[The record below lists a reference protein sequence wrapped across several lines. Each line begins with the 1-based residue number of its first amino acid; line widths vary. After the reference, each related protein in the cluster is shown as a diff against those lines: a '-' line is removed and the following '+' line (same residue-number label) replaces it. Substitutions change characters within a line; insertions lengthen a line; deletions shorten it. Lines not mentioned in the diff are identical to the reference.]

1 MPNILIID
9 DEVKTA
15 TYLKKGLEEN
25 GFVADIATNGHDGLG
40 LAIDRFYDLI
50 ILDVMLPGIDGWQ
63 ILRSLREKNVRSA
76 VLMLTAR
83 DAVSDRVKGLELGA
97 DDYLVKPF
105 SFYEL
110 LARVRNVLRHAA
122 ASRPDVIRI
131 SDLNIDPVRHKAS
144 RANVNLDLS
153 PKEFSLLHFLAMRA
167 GSVLSRT
174 VIADHV
180 WDMNFDCD
188 TNVVD
193 VAVRRLRAKVDDPF
207 GKKLIHTVRGVG
219 YVLEE
224 R

>member
-15 TYLKKGLEEN
+15 AYLKKGLEEN
-25 GFVADIATNGHDGLG
+25 GFVADIATDGDDG
-40 LAIDRFYDLI
+40 FYLAINRSYDLV
-50 ILDVMLPGIDGWQ
+50 ILDVMLPGLDGWQ
-63 ILRSLREKNVRSA
+63 ILSGLHEKNVRSA

-83 DAVSDRVKGLELGA
+83 DAVCDRVKGLELRA

-122 ASRPDVIRI
+122 VSRPDVLRI
-131 SDLNIDPVRHKAS
+131 SDLDIDPVRHKAS
-144 RANVNLDLS
+144 RAHVNLDLS
-153 PKEFSLLHFLAMRA
+153 PKEFSLLYFMAVRA
-167 GSVLSRT
+167 GNVLSRT
-174 VIADHV
+174 VIAEHV
-180 WDMNFDCD
+180 WGMNFDCY

-207 GKKLIHTVRGVG
+207 AKKLIHTVRGVG
-219 YVLEE
+219 YILEE